1 MTSKKNYQKIKSCLK
16 NWRKK
21 GGGCKTRLKIV
32 LANTTLMFVRRLCE
46 HLLQCLRIKQTNCQ
60 PRQCTSSV
68 KLPTTKTLNLS
79 LVTISLLLRNACGK
93 FYVKEKTSARLLSLC
108 LWTRLES
115 SSKARVSMKLNSF
128 SNFMM
133 LIMTDYLMLVILFKG
148 LLKCPPV
155 LL

>member
-1 MTSKKNYQKIKSCLK
+1 
-16 NWRKK
+16 
-21 GGGCKTRLKIV
+21 
-32 LANTTLMFVRRLCE
+32 
-46 HLLQCLRIKQTNCQ
+46 
-60 PRQCTSSV
+60 
-68 KLPTTKTLNLS
+68 
-79 LVTISLLLRNACGK
+79 
-93 FYVKEKTSARLLSLC
+93 VKEKISARLLSLC